1 MIKHIDHLGIAVQ
14 SLDESIPFYENT
26 LGLKCAHRE
35 EVPSQKVR
43 TAFFHCGDVHIEL
56 LEPTSPESP
65 IAKWLEKNPK
75 GGIHHIAYATD
86 NIEAQLQQ
94 AKAAGTQ
101 LINETP
107 IDGAGGKLVAFLHPK
122 STFGVLTEL
131 CTPKL

>member
-1 MIKHIDHLGIAVQ
+1 MIQHIDHLGIAVQ
-14 SLDESIPFYENT
+14 SLDESIPFYENS

-65 IAKWLEKNPK
+65 IAKFLEKNPK

-86 NIEAQLQQ
+86 NIQAQLQQ
-94 AKAAGTQ
+94 AKDAGAT
-101 LINETP
+101 LLHETP

-122 STFGVLTEL
+122 STFGVLTEF
-131 CTPKL
+131 CTPKN